1 MLRVDI
7 VDGLNPLK
15 RHVFS
20 YTLPNGVVNSIK
32 REAYE
37 PPEATLSIPLDEF
50 KRLCHDFGFVDNQT
64 MVVRSWLYSNKK
76 PRISKVIF
84 NPPATIVLWSDR
96 TKTVVKCQE
105 GDLYSKRMGLALCIA
120 KKTYGNSGNYND
132 IFKEWCEED
141 PSEEETKSLVDH
153 IIENVKK
160 RL

>member
-7 VDGLNPLK
+7 VEELYPLK
-15 RHVFS
+15 RSVFS

-50 KRLCHDFGFVDNQT
+50 KQLCHDFGFVDNQT
-64 MVVRSWLYSNKK
+64 MLVRSWLDSNKK
-76 PRISKVIF
+76 NKKPKISKVIF
-84 NPPATIVLWSDR
+84 NPPATIVLWQDG

-120 KKTYGNSGNYND
+120 KKTFGNSGNYND
-132 IFKEWCEED
+132 IFKEWCD
-141 PSEEETKSLVDH
+141 DGSMDV
-153 IIENVKK
+153 
-160 RL
+160 